1 MAGCLY
7 SALWPLLTS
16 ARWPVSCPHW
26 PVPGPLVLWQVD
38 PSRLCVRRRV
48 SCSLFFDR
56 SLRLGSALGWSARG
70 CLGAIAGVSLGFVA
84 GCSCSVLWPMLTS
97 ALWPVSCPYWPV
109 SCTRFWLISAAG
121 WSTLGCLGPISGV
134 RLQYAQLVY
143 SWGSPTLLGSPGS
156 IPGALRGLSWGS
168 PGSLLGLFWASPGA
182 LLGLSW
188 GSPGTLLGLSWGS
201 PGPLLG
207 LSWGSPGA
215 VLGLLVKHSVLK
227 KGPGATQAQTLV
239 KQSVLA
245 ARLT

>member
-1 MAGCLY
+1 MDPFQGSAPWPEGLPRCYGRCGRIVCLGTIAVVSLGSLAGCLY

-70 CLGAIAGVSLGFVA
+70 CLGAIAGVSLGSVA
-84 GCSCSVLWPMLTS
+84 GCSCSVLWPVLTS

-121 WSTLGCLGPISGV
+121 WSTQGCLGAIAGV
-134 RLQYAQLVY
+134 CLHYAHLVY
-143 SWGSPTLLGSPGS
+143 FWGSPTLSCSPGV
-156 IPGALRGLSWGS
+156 IPWLS
-168 PGSLLGLFWASPGA
+168 
-182 LLGLSW
+182 
-188 GSPGTLLGLSWGS
+188 
-201 PGPLLG
+201 
-207 LSWGSPGA
+207 
-215 VLGLLVKHSVLK
+215 
-227 KGPGATQAQTLV
+227 
-239 KQSVLA
+239 
-245 ARLT
+245 